1 MALNSPTLEETGE
14 NEGPNTLSTTSG
26 EQTFALRF
34 VSTFAKV
41 FGVLGGI
48 WLVLE
53 IISYFIPEKPLSTYR
68 IKGLFGLFSLG
79 MIVGLIWE
87 LIVLHRAYARTLV
100 NSDELRNRNSILQ
113 RKAIVS
119 GNHEAENSL
128 IDMLRSL
135 CEKEL
140 GGGYYSWQASQ
151 QTIVVDG
158 SVPIANGDRQTC
170 RRRSDF

>member
-87 LIVLHRAYARTLV
+87 LIVLHALLPPHLAGLRLRTAG
-100 NSDELRNRNSILQ
+100 SDEGR
-113 RKAIVS
+113 
-119 GNHEAENSL
+119 
-128 IDMLRSL
+128 
-135 CEKEL
+135 EL
-140 GGGYYSWQASQ
+140 HM
-151 QTIVVDG
+151 
-158 SVPIANGDRQTC
+158 P
-170 RRRSDF
+170 